1 MRILAIDPGPV
12 KSAWVIWDGRSIL
25 DKEISPNTQLLKI
38 CRERPKKADCLVIEQ
53 VRSYGMTVGAT
64 VFDTVFWSGR
74 FCEAWGGTSWFQVPR
89 MEIKMHLCK
98 NSRAKD
104 ANIRQAIIDRWG
116 GKESAIGKTK
126 CRGPFYGVKADEW
139 SALALAITWYD
150 QNVIFFMFSYRKG
163 VSNGKKS
170 TQE

>member
-89 MEIKMHLCK
+89 MEIKMRICK

-104 ANIRQAIIDRWG
+104 ANIRQALIDRFG
-116 GKESAIGKTK
+116 APGTKKNQGLTYGLKEDLWQA
-126 CRGPFYGVKADEW
+126 F
-139 SALALAITWYD
+139 ALAVYW
-150 QNVIFFMFSYRKG
+150 
-163 VSNGKKS
+163 
-170 TQE
+170 E